1 MKIERNCSNSPPLVV
16 GQLVHFVFTTS
27 GRGSV
32 RHRSYAQGEVMK
44 IGKRLTIKV
53 VDDPNAHEY
62 WRKAH
67 VGKLKVVG
75 HAAVIPELP
84 EAAGH
89 EKAAVKSR
97 RHPASPHGTRDA
109 ADMQPSPYSLLRIAK
124 ELELTATGAAYYGN
138 ALRVTKDIPGVS
150 DEERLLLDRY
160 ATGRQRD
167 PDHVALQDLA
177 IKLRTLG

>member
-1 MKIERNCSNSPPLVV
+1 MKTYSP
-16 GQLVHFVFTTS
+16 TTAK
-27 GRGSV
+27 GRKVAGDDIHHRTADQPRAAASV
-32 RHRSYAQGEVMK
+32 AAKTMK
-44 IGKRLTIKV
+44 
-53 VDDPNAHEY
+53 
-62 WRKAH
+62 
-67 VGKLKVVG
+67 
-75 HAAVIPELP
+75 HAARQQGVK
-84 EAAGH
+84 EAADQ
-89 EKAAVKSR
+89 V
-97 RHPASPHGTRDA
+97 PP
-109 ADMQPSPYSLLRIAK
+109 PYSLQRIAK